1 MYNITDLL
9 NLEDTNLNVTSI
21 ISEGTVKTITIE
33 TDVTSHYCPCCGF
46 RMHSRGIR
54 QRKIS
59 HPILQDGCSLFLL
72 LKQRRWRCTNND
84 CRYEIND
91 SFRFVDKR
99 RRSTNATDM
108 LIISSFRELSYSAAD
123 IARKFKTSDTHV
135 LDVFDRYVRLDRLPL
150 TDIISVDEVYTDM
163 ADDCKYAFLYR

>member
-1 MYNITDLL
+1 MGSFRGDIPWGLLVGADLYVKIIKGRIFLLSFPASFCKIFLHTILLKGGYMYNITDLL

-108 LIISSFRELSYSAAD
+108 LIISSFIRACICL
-123 IARKFKTSDTHV
+123 R
-135 LDVFDRYVRLDRLPL
+135 
-150 TDIISVDEVYTDM
+150 
-163 ADDCKYAFLYR
+163 